1 MLAWVRLERL
11 SGFDLIEKVT
21 LKNRAFW
28 HSWGIKFFQFLLF
41 LAEMLA
47 FDRISAHLRMLKFR
61 NSSHWGSHS
70 YLQPLNLPNL
80 IVSKHEK
87 KSLDR

>member
-11 SGFDLIEKVT
+11 SGFDIIEKVT

-41 LAEMLA
+41 LAE
-47 FDRISAHLRMLKFR
+47 ISAHLRMLKFR
-61 NSSHWGSHS
+61 NSSHWRSHS